1 MIVPLRSGMGVD
13 PPRERFNINRPTV
26 HIFPKMANDVA
37 HQLLAKTNLLEYV
50 DQDEVLYV
58 EQELIWL
65 YDGGEND
72 GR

>member
-1 MIVPLRSGMGVD
+1 MMWLT
-13 PPRERFNINRPTV
+13 NYLQKN
-26 HIFPKMANDVA
+26 
-37 HQLLAKTNLLEYV
+37 NLLEYV

-65 YDGGEND
+65 YDGGEDD